1 MGQHLKQLE
10 LNNIKIT
17 DDFFGKYVRCVGE
30 KIILHQWEILNDC
43 LEGTEPTYCIQNFRI
58 AAGEVEGTRRG
69 IIYQDT
75 DLYKWLESVAFYIN
89 SESNPELEK
98 QADEVIDLLGR
109 AQEEDGYLNTY
120 YTVNE
125 PNKKWTNLIEAHELY
140 TSGHMIEAAV
150 AYYNATGK
158 EKFLNIAKK
167 NADLIGRVFGREK
180 GQIKGYPGHEEIE
193 IALIKLY
200 RVTNQKEYLDL
211 ARYFLMERG
220 KTPNYFEEELKTRKW
235 PEFSTDFA
243 NYDLKYSQSN
253 VPVRELEKVEGHA
266 VRMMY
271 LCTAMADVAEED
283 NDSELLS
290 TCQRIW
296 KQMTHTSMYIT
307 GGIGSS
313 GYRESFSTEYDL
325 PNNSGYAET
334 CASIGLMMFGQRM
347 ASATGEA
354 KYYDDVERAL
364 YNTVLA
370 GINLAGDKY
379 FYVNPLEVVP
389 EFCVEGTYMKHV
401 KAERQEWFFSAC
413 CPPNVARTLASLGQ
427 YIYAKDEEALYIHQ
441 FISSQSQAKVG
452 VADVE
457 IDMKSSLLND
467 GKVAIKAK
475 ATKGTQL
482 KIRVPHYA
490 TVIHICIDGNN
501 MDVPQ
506 KNGYFQIE
514 LNKGKTL
521 IEIDFGVRARWVAAN
536 SQVRNDIGKAALMKG
551 PLVYCLE
558 EIDNG
563 KNLAEIYINENV
575 AVATDNIN
583 NLPDINI
590 DALTYQGFRLKNKAM
605 TDEQLY
611 GDVKLE
617 KEKVD
622 LKAIPYCLWN
632 NRENGEMLVWQKVT
646 I

>member
-30 KIILHQWEILNDC
+30 KIISHQWKILNDC
-43 LEGTEPTYCIQNFRI
+43 LEGTEPTYCIRNFRI
-58 AAGEVEGTRRG
+58 AAGEIEGTRQG

-75 DLYKWLESVAFYIN
+75 DLYKWLESVAFHIN
-89 SESNPELEK
+89 SECDSELEK
-98 QADEVIDLLGR
+98 QADEVIDLLSR
-109 AQEEDGYLNTY
+109 AQEKDGYLNTY

-125 PNKKWTNLIEAHELY
+125 PDKKWTNLIEAHELY
-140 TSGHMIEAAV
+140 TAGHMIEAAV
-150 AYYNATGK
+150 AYYKATGK
-158 EKFLNIAKK
+158 DAFLNIAKK
-167 NADLIGRVFGREK
+167 NADLIYQVFGEGE

-193 IALIKLY
+193 LALIKLY
-200 RVTNQKEYLDL
+200 RVTNEKRYLEL

-220 KTPNYFEEELKTRKW
+220 KAPSYFEKEQKTRKW

-253 VPVRELEKVEGHA
+253 VPVKELEKVEGHA

-271 LCTAMADVAEED
+271 LCAAMADLAEED

-296 KQMTHTSMYIT
+296 QQMTHTSMYIT
-307 GGIGSS
+307 GGVGSS
-313 GYRESFSTEYDL
+313 GYRESFSTDYDL
-325 PNNSGYAET
+325 PNKSSYAET

-347 ASATGEA
+347 TSLTKNA

-389 EFCVEGTYMKHV
+389 EFCTAGTYMKHV

-427 YIYAKDEEALYIHQ
+427 YIYAKDDEALYVHQ
-441 FISSQSQAKVG
+441 FISSQAKAKVG
-452 VADVE
+452 MADIE
-457 IDMKSSLLND
+457 IDMNSELLST
-467 GKVAIKAK
+467 GKVTMTIE
-475 ATKGTQL
+475 ATESTKL
-482 KIRVPHYA
+482 KIRIPHYA
-490 TVIHICIDGNN
+490 TVIKICMDGVNV
-501 MDVPQ
+501 DIPQ
-506 KNGYFQIE
+506 KDGYFVIDI
-514 LNKGKTL
+514 KSGKTSS
-521 IEIDFGVRARWVAAN
+521 EIDFGVKARWVAAN
-536 SQVRNDIGKAALMKG
+536 AQVRNDIGKAALMKG

-563 KNLAEIYINENV
+563 KNLAEIYIAENV
-575 AVATDNIN
+575 AVTPEKVEE
-583 NLPDINI
+583 LPDINI
-590 DALTYQGFRLKNKAM
+590 DALKYQGFRLKNRAM
-605 TDEQLY
+605 NDEQLY
-611 GDVKLE
+611 GDMELE
-617 KEKVD
+617 QMKVD

-632 NRENGEMLVWQKVT
+632 NRGNGEMLVWQKVT

>member
-17 DDFFGKYVRCVGE
+17 DEFLGKYAKCVGE
-30 KIILHQWEILNDC
+30 KIIPNQWEILNDC
-43 LEGTEPTYCIQNFRI
+43 LEGAQPTCCIKNFRV
-58 AAGEVEGTRRG
+58 AAGELKGNREG

-75 DLYKWLESVAFYIN
+75 DLYKWLESVAYYIN
-89 SESNPELEK
+89 SEKNSKLEAM
-98 QADEVIDLLGR
+98 ADEMIDLIGK
-109 AQEEDGYLNTY
+109 AQEADGYLNTY

-125 PNKKWTNLIEAHELY
+125 PGKKWTNLIEAHELY

-167 NADLIGRVFGREK
+167 NADLIGQVFGNEE

-193 IALIKLY
+193 IALVKLY

-220 KTPNYFEEELKTRKW
+220 KSPNYFTEELKTRKW

-253 VPVRELEKVEGHA
+253 VPVGELEKVERHA

-271 LCTAMADVAEED
+271 LCMAMVDVAEED
-283 NDSELLS
+283 GDDELLA
-290 TCQRIW
+290 TCKKIW
-296 KQMTHTSMYIT
+296 EQMTNTSMYIT

-313 GYRESFSTEYDL
+313 GYRESFSTDYDL

-370 GINLAGDKY
+370 GINLQGDKY

-389 EFCVEGTYMKHV
+389 EFCTDHTYMKHV
-401 KAERQEWFFSAC
+401 KAQRQGWFFSAC

-427 YIYAKDEEALYIHQ
+427 YIYAQDNEALYIHQ
-441 FISSQSQAKVG
+441 YISSEAKTKIG
-452 VADVE
+452 ETEIA
-457 IDMKSSLLND
+457 IDMKSDLLST
-467 GKVAIKAK
+467 GRIAISVE
-475 ATKGTQL
+475 ATRNTKL
-482 KIRVPHYA
+482 KIRIPYYA
-490 TVIHICIDGNN
+490 TTMQICINGNN
-501 MDVPQ
+501 TDVPQ
-506 KNGYFQIE
+506 KDGYLAMDIPQGE
-514 LNKGKTL
+514 TS
-521 IEIDFGVRARWVAAN
+521 IEIDFGVKAKWMAAN
-536 SQVRNDIGKAALMKG
+536 SLVRNDIGKVALMKG
-551 PLVYCLE
+551 PIVYCLE

-575 AVATDNIN
+575 AVDTDKIN
-583 NLPDINI
+583 KLPDINV

-605 TDEQLY
+605 TDGQLY

-632 NRENGEMLVWQKVT
+632 NRGNGEMLVWQKVT